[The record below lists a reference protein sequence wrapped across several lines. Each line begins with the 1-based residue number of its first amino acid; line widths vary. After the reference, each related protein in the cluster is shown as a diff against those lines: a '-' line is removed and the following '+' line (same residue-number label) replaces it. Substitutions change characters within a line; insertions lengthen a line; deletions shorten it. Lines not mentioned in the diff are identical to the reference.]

1 MSTVL
6 DIHDLRVDL
15 AKTGG
20 QISPVGPLDLTMG
33 AGECLGIVGE
43 SGSGKSLTLKAI
55 LDLLPDGLARHAGH
69 LKVREGDVLVER
81 DPAALRGRKI
91 SMISQEPG
99 AALDPLMRIGDLIAE
114 IVRQHS
120 GVSRSD
126 AQLKAIDLLRRVG
139 VPDPETRARFWPHEL
154 SGGLKQRVVIS
165 MALACRSE
173 ILLCDEPTTALDV
186 TIQAQIV
193 DLLRDLQKE
202 EGLGLI
208 FVTHDLALIRQIAD
222 RICIMYAGLVVESG
236 PSTEI
241 FARPRHPYTQ
251 ALLAALPD
259 IEQSTGRLV
268 PIEGT
273 PPNPWDFPVGCR
285 FAPRCPK
292 ATDICLT
299 SRPELE
305 RSASGT
311 LTACFHAEGGS

>member
-1 MSTVL
+1 MSRIL
-6 DIHDLRVDL
+6 DIRDLRVDL

-20 QISPVGPLDLTMG
+20 KFSPVGPLDITMN

-55 LDLLPDGLARHAGH
+55 LDLLPDGLVRHTGSQ
-69 LKVREGDVLVER
+69 KVREGDQLVER
-81 DPAALRGRKI
+81 DPSALRGRKI

-114 IVRQHS
+114 IVRHHS
-120 GVSRSD
+120 GVSRAE
-126 AQLKAIDLLRRVG
+126 AQLKAVDLLRRVG

-222 RICIMYAGLVVESG
+222 RICIMYAGLIVESG
-236 PSTEI
+236 PSAEI
-241 FARPRHPYTQ
+241 FAHPRHPYTQ

-273 PPNPWDFPVGCR
+273 PPNPRGFPAGCR
-285 FAPRCPK
+285 FAPRCAK
-292 ATDICLT
+292 ATEICRT

-305 RSASGT
+305 QSASGT
-311 LTACFHAEGGS
+311 QTACFHTEGQS